1 MIEMNL
7 VNYEHVAIV
16 HEDLSDFLR
25 RVQEDEVGVLSDL
38 DYPFLVVVK
47 SELLGDN
54 F

>member
-7 VNYEHVAIV
+7 VDDEHVAIV
-16 HEDLSDFLR
+16 HEDLSDFLG
-25 RVQEDEVGVLSDL
+25 RVQEDEIGVLGDL
-38 DYPFLVVVK
+38 DDPFLVVVK